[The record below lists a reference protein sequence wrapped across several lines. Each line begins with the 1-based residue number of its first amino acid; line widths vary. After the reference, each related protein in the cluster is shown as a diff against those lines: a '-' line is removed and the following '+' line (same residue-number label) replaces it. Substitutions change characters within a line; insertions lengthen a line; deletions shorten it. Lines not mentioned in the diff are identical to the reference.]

1 MEASG
6 LTGIWAL
13 AAISAWQV
21 ESQPRVG
28 SSGRSKS
35 TEPGSTPVW
44 QPPTSRVDSAG
55 NGSGGSALCLTT
67 SALPPNGCVTLGTSL
82 GLSSCENWD

>member
-6 LTGIWAL
+6 LKGIWAL
-13 AAISAWQV
+13 ATISAWQV

-28 SSGRSKS
+28 SSGGSKS
-35 TEPGSTPVW
+35 TGPGSTPVAATNQQSGQCREW
-44 QPPTSRVDSAG
+44 F
-55 NGSGGSALCLTT
+55 GGSALHLTT

-82 GLSSCENWD
+82 GLSSSENWD

>member
-55 NGSGGSALCLTT
+55 NGSGGVCSVSDHLGPATQWLCDPGHFSGSQLI
-67 SALPPNGCVTLGTSL
+67 
-82 GLSSCENWD
+82 

>member
-6 LTGIWAL
+6 LKGIWAL

-28 SSGRSKS
+28 SSGGSKS
-35 TEPGSTPVW
+35 TGPGSTPVAATNQQSGQCREW
-44 QPPTSRVDSAG
+44 FGGVCSASDHLG
-55 NGSGGSALCLTT
+55 PATQWLCDPGHFSGSQLI
-67 SALPPNGCVTLGTSL
+67 
-82 GLSSCENWD
+82 